1 MAPLFTPGP
10 VDVAP
15 EVLAAQ
21 ARPMLAQ
28 DSRTLEGLFARTAE
42 KAHRLFKTQGRVLQS
57 SGTGSAMQ
65 EAGLRSLVQSK
76 VLCCLNGAFSERWL
90 AIAEANGKQAARL
103 EVEWGLPI
111 LPDMLA
117 DALRQEQYEAVTL
130 VHHES
135 STGVANPLAD
145 LAEAVRAASPDTL
158 LLVDAAASLG
168 GDRLE
173 MDAWGLDFVCA
184 PSHLC
189 LALPPGL
196 ALAAVSERAMQRAA
210 QVEGRGWS
218 SDLLLMEKHRL
229 RDTSPATP
237 AIPLLYALDVQLD
250 RIFAEGLEARI
261 ERATAL
267 AQRVA
272 QWGEGYGL
280 PPLAPPGYRSTT
292 VVTLRNLRRLVVA
305 DLMRNLQQSGMRIAN
320 GYGKLREETLRIA
333 TMGETQP
340 QDLDALLEL
349 METFIPPPQ

>member
-1 MAPLFTPGP
+1 
-10 VDVAP
+10 
-15 EVLAAQ
+15 
-21 ARPMLAQ
+21 MLA
-28 DSRTLEGLFARTAE
+28 E
-42 KAHRLFKTQGRVLQS
+42 
-57 SGTGSAMQ
+57 
-65 EAGLRSLVQSK
+65 
-76 VLCCLNGAFSERWL
+76 
-90 AIAEANGKQAARL
+90 
-103 EVEWGLPI
+103 
-111 LPDMLA
+111 
-117 DALRQEQYEAVTL
+117 ALRAEPYEAVTL

-135 STGVANPLAD
+135 STGVANPLQA
-145 LAEAVRAASPDTL
+145 LAEAARAASPDTL
-158 LLVDAAASLG
+158 VLVDAAASLG

-210 QVEGRGWS
+210 QVENRGWS

-261 ERATAL
+261 ERAAAL
-267 AQRVA
+267 AQRVE
-272 QWGEGYGL
+272 QWGEQYGL
-280 PPLAPPGYRSTT
+280 PPLAPPDYRSNT

-305 DLMRNLQQSGMRIAN
+305 DLMHNLQQSGMRIAN

-349 METFIPPPQ
+349 METLIPLPY